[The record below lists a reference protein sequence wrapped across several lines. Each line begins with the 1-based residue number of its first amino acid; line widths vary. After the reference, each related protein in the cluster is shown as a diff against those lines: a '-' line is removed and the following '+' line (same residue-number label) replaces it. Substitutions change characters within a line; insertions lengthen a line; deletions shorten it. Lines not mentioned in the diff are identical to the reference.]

1 MPAVTD
7 HEQREYER
15 ALLRAVRRDL
25 AAKRL
30 ELERLEAEERELAAR
45 CGLRPGDGS
54 DQPALFDADQTPDLF
69 GQ

>member
-15 ALLRAVRRDL
+15 ALLRAARREL

-30 ELERLEAEERELAAR
+30 ELERLEHDERDLAAR

-54 DQPALFDADQTPDLF
+54 DQPALFDAAVQPDLF

>member
-1 MPAVTD
+1 MTTTD
-7 HEQREYER
+7 RDYDLAQ
-15 ALLRAVRRDL
+15 LRAVRRDI

-30 ELERLEAEERELAAR
+30 ELEQLEAEERELAAR

-54 DQPALFDADQTPDLF
+54 DQPALFEADVQPDLF

>member
-15 ALLRAVRRDL
+15 ALLRAVRRDI

-30 ELERLEAEERELAAR
+30 ELEQLEAEERDLAAR

-54 DQPALFDADQTPDLF
+54 DQPALFDAAIQPDLF

>member
-1 MPAVTD
+1 MPATTD
-7 HEQREYER
+7 RDYDLAQ
-15 ALLRAVRRDL
+15 LRAVRRDI

-30 ELERLEAEERELAAR
+30 ELEQLEAEERDLAAR

-54 DQPALFDADQTPDLF
+54 DQPALFEADVQPDLF

>member
-1 MPAVTD
+1 MTTTD
-7 HEQREYER
+7 RDCDLAQ
-15 ALLRAVRRDL
+15 LRAVRRDL

-30 ELERLEAEERELAAR
+30 ELERLEHEERELAAR

-54 DQPALFDADQTPDLF
+54 DQPALFEADVQPDLF

>member
-1 MPAVTD
+1 MTTTD
-7 HEQREYER
+7 RDYDLAQ
-15 ALLRAVRRDL
+15 LRAARRAL

-30 ELERLEAEERELAAR
+30 ELEQLEAEERDLAAR

-54 DQPALFDADQTPDLF
+54 DQPALFDADRTPDLF